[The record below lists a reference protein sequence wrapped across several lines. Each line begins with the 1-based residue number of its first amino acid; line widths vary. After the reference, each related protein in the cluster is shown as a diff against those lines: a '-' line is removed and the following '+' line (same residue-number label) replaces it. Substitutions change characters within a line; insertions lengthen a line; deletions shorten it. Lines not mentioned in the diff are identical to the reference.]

1 MHCDPIIDKHG
12 RKVDY
17 LRISVTDLCDLRCIY
32 CMPPDGV
39 RRLPHDKILRF
50 EEIRRVA
57 SVAASLGVTT
67 LRLTGGEPLVRRG
80 IVDLVDMLSQVEG
93 VRNVA
98 MTTNGT
104 RLAGLASELRSAGL
118 TRVNISLDT
127 LDADRFEEITR
138 GGSLADVLEGLEAAL
153 GTGFDQVKINVVAMK
168 GINDTE
174 FVDLALM
181 ARRYPVDVRFI
192 EYMPAGR
199 DVPVEPGRFVPV
211 AAIRSELERVVDLQ
225 PVEEKRGA
233 GPAALFSIDNGLG
246 CIGFISSVS
255 EPFCRR
261 CNRLRLSA
269 DGRLIACLFDAGQI
283 DLRTAIRGDATDD
296 QIAEMFRQ
304 VANMKPLVHSE
315 KGAAFVRELG
325 G

>member
-1 MHCDPIIDKHG
+1 MHDNSIIDKYG

-32 CMPPDGV
+32 CMPPQGI
-39 RRLPHDKILRF
+39 RQLPHDKILRF
-50 EEIRRVA
+50 EEIRRTA
-57 SVAASLGVTT
+57 AVAASLGVRT

-80 IVDLVDMLSQVEG
+80 IADLVRMLSQVEG
-93 VRNVA
+93 IRSVA

-104 RLAGLASELRSAGL
+104 RLAALASDLRSAGL
-118 TRVNISLDT
+118 SRVNISLDT
-127 LDADRFEEITR
+127 LDAERYAEITR
-138 GGSLADVLEGLEAAL
+138 GGSLADVLKGMEVALES
-153 GTGFDQVKINVVAMK
+153 GFEQVKLNVVAMK
-168 GINDTE
+168 GVNDSE

-181 ARRYPVDVRFI
+181 ARQYPVDVRFI

-211 AAIRSELERVVDLQ
+211 AAIRSELERTLELRPVD
-225 PVEEKRGA
+225 EERGA
-233 GPAALFSIDNGLG
+233 GPAESFKIDEGQG
-246 CIGFISSVS
+246 YIGFISSVS

-283 DLRTAIRGDATDD
+283 DLRTAIRAGATDE
-296 QIAEMFRQ
+296 QIAQMFRE
-304 VANMKPLVHSE
+304 VADMKPLVHSD
-315 KGAAFVRELG
+315 KSASFVGELG

>member
-1 MHCDPIIDKHG
+1 MHDNSIIDKYG

-32 CMPPDGV
+32 CMPPEGI
-39 RRLPHDKILRF
+39 RQLPHDKILRF
-50 EEIRRVA
+50 EEIRRTA
-57 SVAASLGVTT
+57 AVAASLGVRT

-80 IVDLVDMLSQVEG
+80 IADLVRMLSQVEG
-93 VRNVA
+93 IRSVA

-104 RLAGLASELRSAGL
+104 RLAALASDLRSAGL
-118 TRVNISLDT
+118 SRVNISLDT
-127 LDADRFEEITR
+127 LDAERYAEITR
-138 GGSLADVLEGLEAAL
+138 GGSLADVLKGMEVALES
-153 GTGFDQVKINVVAMK
+153 GFEQVKLNVVAMK
-168 GINDTE
+168 GVNDSE

-181 ARRYPVDVRFI
+181 ARQYPVDVRFI

-211 AAIRSELERVVDLQ
+211 AAIRSELERTLELRPVD
-225 PVEEKRGA
+225 EERGA
-233 GPAALFSIDNGLG
+233 GPAESFKIDEGQG
-246 CIGFISSVS
+246 YIGFISSVS

-283 DLRTAIRGDATDD
+283 DLRTAIRAGATDE
-296 QIAEMFRQ
+296 QIAQMFRE
-304 VANMKPLVHSE
+304 VADMKPLVHSD
-315 KGAAFVRELG
+315 KSASFVGELG